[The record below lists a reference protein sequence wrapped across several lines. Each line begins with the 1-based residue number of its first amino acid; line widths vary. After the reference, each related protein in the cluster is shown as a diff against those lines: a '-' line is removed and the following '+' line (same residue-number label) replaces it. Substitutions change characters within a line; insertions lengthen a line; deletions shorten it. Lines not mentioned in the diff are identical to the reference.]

1 MTHKM
6 ISGFANASEI
16 FIVFLNWVFLYIH
29 TNTHATKANKHAT
42 KTNNYV
48 IRLDNKYNA
57 KKIWKKSM
65 KEIKN
70 RCQTHKDERFFF

>member
-1 MTHKM
+1 M

-57 KKIWKKSM
+57 KKNMEEEHEGNKKQMSDSQ
-65 KEIKN
+65 
-70 RCQTHKDERFFF
+70 R